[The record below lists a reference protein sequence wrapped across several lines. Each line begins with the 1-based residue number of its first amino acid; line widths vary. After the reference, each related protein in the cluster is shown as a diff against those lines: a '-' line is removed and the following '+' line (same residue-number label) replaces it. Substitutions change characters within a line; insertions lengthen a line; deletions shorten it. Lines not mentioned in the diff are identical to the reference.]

1 MPRPERERAVTAEL
15 AELVESA
22 ARALDSATGSSAVCT
37 FTRSGTPV
45 PGIKYA
51 EGRWAA
57 LREAQRRIAKGASF
71 DDAVRVGLEEWAAAL
86 DTLRLRG
93 ANADWVAYRTG
104 GVDALD
110 ELADPADVADSR
122 RPGSS

>member
-1 MPRPERERAVTAEL
+1 MTADL
-15 AELVESA
+15 DQLVEAA
-22 ARALDSATGSSAVCT
+22 ARALDSATGSAAVCT

-57 LREAQRRIAKGASF
+57 LREVQRRVGKGASY
-71 DDAVRVGLEEWAAAL
+71 DDAVRTGREEWSTAL
-86 DTLRLRG
+86 ETLLLRG
-93 ANADWVAYRTG
+93 AGSDWVAYRTG

-110 ELADPADVADSR
+110 EIVGPAAPAST
-122 RPGSS
+122 S